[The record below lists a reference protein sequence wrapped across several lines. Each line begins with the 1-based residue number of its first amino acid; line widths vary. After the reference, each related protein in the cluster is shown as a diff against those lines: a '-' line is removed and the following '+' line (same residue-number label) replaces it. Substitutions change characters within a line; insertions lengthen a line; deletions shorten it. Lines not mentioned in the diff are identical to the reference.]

1 MSVTEIKAAQNS
13 WKEALESGN
22 PDNVVKLYDKEG
34 ILWGTLSP
42 VIRNNSDVIRE
53 YFVKFATLENI
64 RVDFKNEEIRIFDD
78 FAINTG
84 YYDFSWFENGKKI
97 LIPSRYTFT
106 YKKQNGK
113 WLILDHHSSVIPEV
127 PFNTSIFIQD

>member
-1 MSVTEIKAAQNS
+1 MSEKDIRNTQRS

-22 PDNVVKLYDKEG
+22 PDNVANLYADDG

-42 VIRNNSDVIRE
+42 VIRKETNAIRE

-64 RVDFKNEEIRIFDD
+64 QVNFKNEEIRIYGN

-84 YYDFSWFENGKKI
+84 YYNFSWIENNKTI
-97 LIPSRYTFT
+97 DIPSRYTFV
-106 YKKQNGK
+106 YKFQDGK

-127 PFNTSIFIQD
+127 PFDTSKYIV